1 MKVNKIDTI
10 PLKMLIIYIIIGVSI
25 SIYGPIKYHGYYETS
40 VVIYMLSFLVLFS
53 FGYVLGVK
61 NKYEGTK
68 NLTAT
73 HERRKIKSIFFWLK
87 LCILLMVVVQLYA
100 LVTSII
106 KGNLSLSIANMGRA
120 YIDSYDGYIRG
131 TGNVSLVFLI
141 QTLTYVPYLVSLIL
155 GAFYYKKL
163 PRSYKVMVIFIY
175 LSIIIVETIGHG
187 KQKQFG
193 DILIFLLI
201 TWLLKTNIM
210 DKKIRKKVMKKIKL
224 VAMLGAFGLIFIL
237 SFRYVAL
244 EIDTANINEKVN
256 TSMQFDTDHAVF
268 DILPDAI
275 AFPVTVFS
283 GYLSQ
288 GYYGLSLSMQQP
300 FEWTYFVG
308 NSYSLT
314 VFLNRYM
321 GIPVDFHDSYPYRA
335 SLVTDWNDTKWSTVF
350 AWFAGDFTFIGTLFF
365 FSLVAF
371 LYSKVWR
378 EAYRHHN
385 PIAIVLFSMLTI
397 ALLYIPANN
406 QLMHSPGSVIA
417 IIFFV
422 IIWVLKHKKY
432 NFYNLH
438 TTNSN

>member
-1 MKVNKIDTI
+1 MKVNKIDVI
-10 PLKMLIIYIIIGVSI
+10 PLKMLIAYVVIGVTI
-25 SIYGPIKYHGYYETS
+25 SILGPIKYHDYEQSS
-40 VVIYMLSFLVLFS
+40 VIIYMLSFLVLFT
-53 FGYVLGVK
+53 FGYLQGVK
-61 NKYEGTK
+61 NKSENVF
-68 NLTAT
+68 NLAT
-73 HERRKIKSIFFWLK
+73 THDIKKIKNIIFWVK
-87 LCILLMVVVQLYA
+87 LCILIMTAVQFYS
-100 LVTSII
+100 LVTSIL
-106 KGNLSLSIANMGRA
+106 KGDLNLSIANMGRA
-120 YIDSYDGYIRG
+120 YLDSYDGYVRG
-131 TGNVSLVFLI
+131 TGNVSIVFLI

-155 GAFYYKKL
+155 GAFYFKRL
-163 PRSYKVMVIFIY
+163 PRSYKIMIIFIY
-175 LSIIIVETIGHG
+175 LSIIIIETIGHG

-210 DKKIRKKVMKKIKL
+210 DKKIRKKIMRKIKL
-224 VAMLGAFGLIFIL
+224 VAITGAFGLIFIL

-244 EIDTANINEKVN
+244 EIDTANINEKIN
-256 TSMQFDTDHAVF
+256 ASMHFDTDHVVF
-268 DILPDAI
+268 DVLPDPI
-275 AFPVTVFS
+275 AFPVTIFS

-314 VFLNRYM
+314 VFLHRYM

-335 SLVTDWNDTKWSTVF
+335 SLVTDWDDTKWSTVF

-365 FSLVAF
+365 FAFVAF

-406 QLMHSPGSVIA
+406 QLMHTPGSVIA
-417 IIFFV
+417 VIFFV
-422 IIWVLKHKKY
+422 ILWVLKHRKY
-432 NFYNLH
+432 NFYNIH
-438 TTNSN
+438 